1 VLTVVNE
8 QNEPS
13 GFTEK
18 FNPGINRIFTT
29 SSHEVH
35 NKSYPHARAVLKEY
49 RAKSI
54 SAQAA
59 AILFKRGS
67 HR

>member
-1 VLTVVNE
+1 MRV
-8 QNEPS
+8 PC
-13 GFTEK
+13 
-18 FNPGINRIFTT
+18 
-29 SSHEVH
+29 
-35 NKSYPHARAVLKEY
+35 LKKY